1 MNRLESF
8 IYHNNI
14 GCFIPGR
21 GMGVGLSCRAP
32 ASLKMQERHITQI
45 TESGLETGGYK
56 MEKEY
61 RIKTLLN
68 DVEKE
73 FEGLDH
79 YQRAKLAIE
88 QISMWQQKFNQA
100 KVKILKENIVDAT
113 PANGMIGQYPEVEA

>member
-1 MNRLESF
+1 
-8 IYHNNI
+8 
-14 GCFIPGR
+14 
-21 GMGVGLSCRAP
+21 
-32 ASLKMQERHITQI
+32 
-45 TESGLETGGYK
+45 

-68 DVEKE
+68 DVDKE
-73 FEGLDH
+73 FEGLNQ

-113 PANGMIGQYPEVEA
+113 HTTGIIGQFPEVEA